1 MCYETRANLANGL
14 TPASVRRLRCRAMSY
29 AELEVK
35 TNIVRDGEIRR
46 VWLTALPGMRP
57 GSRVRITSA
66 SGEQWWRIVNMGE
79 MRLREATAAIELAS

>member
-1 MCYETRANLANGL
+1 
-14 TPASVRRLRCRAMSY
+14 MSY
-29 AELEVK
+29 SELEVK

-57 GSRVRITSA
+57 GSRVRIQSSA
-66 SGEQWWRIVNMGE
+66 GDQWWRIVNMGE

>member
-1 MCYETRANLANGL
+1 
-14 TPASVRRLRCRAMSY
+14 MSY

-35 TNIVRDGEIRR
+35 TNIVRDGELRR

-57 GSRVRITSA
+57 GSRVRISSP

-79 MRLREATAAIELAS
+79 MRLREAAAAIELAS

>member
-1 MCYETRANLANGL
+1 
-14 TPASVRRLRCRAMSY
+14 MSY

-35 TNIVRDGEIRR
+35 TNIVRDGEVRR

-57 GSRVRITSA
+57 GSRVRIKSGA
-66 SGEQWWRIVNMGE
+66 SEQWWRIVNMGE